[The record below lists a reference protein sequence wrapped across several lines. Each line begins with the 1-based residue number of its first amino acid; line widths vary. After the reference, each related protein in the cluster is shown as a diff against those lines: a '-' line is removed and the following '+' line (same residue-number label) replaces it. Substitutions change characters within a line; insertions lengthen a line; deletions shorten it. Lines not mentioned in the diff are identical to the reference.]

1 MSLHERLYALAD
13 RLEAYNQW
21 RSPDGYE
28 HMPMPCP
35 REITADLLDAVYWL
49 RALAQIE
56 KEVDGFGETGGEKC
70 AK

>member
-1 MSLHERLYALAD
+1 MSLHERLHTLAD

-35 REITADLLDAVYWL
+35 RATTVDLREAVMHL
-49 RALAQIE
+49 RALAKGE
-56 KEVDGFGETGGEKC
+56 KEAASFGETGGEKC

>member
-1 MSLHERLYALAD
+1 MSLHERLYSLAD

-35 REITADLLDAVYWL
+35 RSITDDLRESVYWL
-49 RALAQIE
+49 RELAQSE
-56 KEVDGFGETGGEKC
+56 KEVESFGETGGKKC

>member
-13 RLEAYNQW
+13 RLDAFNQW

-35 REITADLLDAVYWL
+35 RSITEDIREAVLYL
-49 RALAQIE
+49 RALAKGE
-56 KEVDGFGETGGEKC
+56 KEEAILGETGGEKC

>member
-35 REITADLLDAVYWL
+35 RATTSDLSEAVYWL
-49 RALAQIE
+49 RALAKIE
-56 KEVDGFGETGGEKC
+56 KEYEGF
-70 AK
+70 